1 LKEILNKP
9 NFYLLMENVNNFMT
23 FSGTFFLTASG
34 LFDFDLTFVAETIL
48 FIILALVV
56 TFVFLN
62 PISKQLD
69 ERADFINFNL
79 RKSTILLTFGYEKLS
94 ECVGLLTSEVTEMNR
109 QIKLTKSYTN
119 SNFEEEVLLVQKKN
133 SLLLSKLK
141 GDLSIKSAYLFSNVT
156 SELITLT
163 NSFFTKKF
171 QS

>member
-1 LKEILNKP
+1 
-9 NFYLLMENVNNFMT
+9 MQNVNNFMT

-56 TFVFLN
+56 TFIFLN

-156 SELITLT
+156 SELTTLT
-163 NSFFTKKF
+163 NTFFTKKF

>member
-1 LKEILNKP
+1 
-9 NFYLLMENVNNFMT
+9 MENINNFMN
-23 FSGTFFLTASG
+23 FSRTSFLTAGG
-34 LFDFDLTFVAETIL
+34 LFDFDLTLPAETLL

-56 TFVFLN
+56 TFIFLN

-69 ERADFINFNL
+69 DRADFINFNL

-109 QIKLTKSYTN
+109 QIKLTKTYTN
-119 SNFEEEVLLVQKKN
+119 SNFEEEVLFVQKKN

-156 SELITLT
+156 SELIALT

>member
-1 LKEILNKP
+1 
-9 NFYLLMENVNNFMT
+9 MENVNNFMT

-69 ERADFINFNL
+69 DRADFINFNL

-156 SELITLT
+156 GELITLT

>member
-1 LKEILNKP
+1 
-9 NFYLLMENVNNFMT
+9 METANNFMT

-34 LFDFDLTFVAETIL
+34 LFDFDLTFVAETVL

-69 ERADFINFNL
+69 DRADFINFNL

-109 QIKLTKSYTN
+109 QKAIRILI
-119 SNFEEEVLLVQKKN
+119 LKK
-133 SLLLSKLK
+133 KY
-141 GDLSIKSAYLFSNVT
+141 YLFKRKI
-156 SELITLT
+156 LY
-163 NSFFTKKF
+163 F
-171 QS
+171 

>member
-1 LKEILNKP
+1 
-9 NFYLLMENVNNFMT
+9 METANNFMT

-34 LFDFDLTFVAETIL
+34 LFDFDLTFVAETVL

-69 ERADFINFNL
+69 DRADFINFNL

-119 SNFEEEVLLVQKKN
+119 SNFEEEVLSVQKKN

>member
-9 NFYLLMENVNNFMT
+9 DFYLLMENVNNFMT

>member
-1 LKEILNKP
+1 
-9 NFYLLMENVNNFMT
+9 MENVNNFMT

-69 ERADFINFNL
+69 DRADFINFNL

-119 SNFEEEVLLVQKKN
+119 SNFEEEVLIVQKKN

-156 SELITLT
+156 GELITLT
-163 NSFFTKKF
+163 NNFFTKKF

>member
-1 LKEILNKP
+1 
-9 NFYLLMENVNNFMT
+9 MT

-56 TFVFLN
+56 TFIFLN

-156 SELITLT
+156 SELTTLT
-163 NSFFTKKF
+163 NTFFTKKF

>member
-1 LKEILNKP
+1 
-9 NFYLLMENVNNFMT
+9 MENANNVMI
-23 FSGTFFLTASG
+23 FSETLFLAASG

-69 ERADFINFNL
+69 DRADFINFNL

-119 SNFEEEVLLVQKKN
+119 SNFEEEVLSVQKKN

-156 SELITLT
+156 TELITLT

>member
-1 LKEILNKP
+1 
-9 NFYLLMENVNNFMT
+9 MENVTNFMT

-69 ERADFINFNL
+69 DRADFINFNL

-109 QIKLTKSYTN
+109 QIKLTKTYTN
-119 SNFEEEVLLVQKKN
+119 SNFEEEVLFVQKKN

-156 SELITLT
+156 SELIALT